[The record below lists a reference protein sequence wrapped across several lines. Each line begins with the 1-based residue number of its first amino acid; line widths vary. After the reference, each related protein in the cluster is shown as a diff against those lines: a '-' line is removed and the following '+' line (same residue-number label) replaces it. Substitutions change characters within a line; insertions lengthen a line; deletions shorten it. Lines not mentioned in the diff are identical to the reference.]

1 MLTMMRELLRSKL
14 AGILFGLIIV
24 SMAVWGVTDIFNGSL
39 GSQVVKAGPRGFTM
53 SDFDVRVEQ
62 FLQRQR
68 DQGGIMSRREAVE
81 QGAIDQ
87 LFAVQASRM
96 ANLGYAK
103 SIGVEATTDNVWES
117 VRSNPEFADPIT
129 NSFDTDLYRRVLRSN
144 QFTPEMYLRLLQD
157 ETTLSVLRRGF
168 SASLR
173 PPAAYTNL
181 QATYLAESRDLSWF
195 VVDRADIGELAPPT
209 EEELQIFFDDHI
221 DAFRVPERRV
231 ISVLSLSP
239 SDFVHTVDV
248 SSEDLRAIYE
258 AQKAQRFSG
267 PETRHFVEV
276 VTRSEVAARDAFGRL
291 AGGAD
296 QASFT
301 GDAVAAVNARAA
313 VRSEVANQE
322 LAEAMFSDTAR
333 IGTVVGPI
341 RQGNLWLVARLDEV
355 VPGTPVPFE
364 EVSSLIRE
372 EFARAEADNLY
383 QQAEIG
389 IFDLIGAGLTLREM
403 GEELGAPVMTYAPLS
418 QRGRMEDGR
427 AIPGMA
433 NNPDVMQAAFDGR
446 IGQVSDPIEGTNQIF
461 LVEVQAILPPRTPE
475 LSEIHDRVQAA
486 YIANRDTEGLTSFAR
501 GLVEEIEMGDRTMG
515 EVAEALGKSV
525 ETSMRPISRANYEG
539 VVPTG
544 LLVPA
549 FGAEAGDVFTVPGPG
564 QDQVTI
570 ARLDAINPPDSSD
583 VTMLA
588 SLVSSEIQ
596 QSLETDL
603 MRAME
608 TEFREAVDF
617 RANGGALETYKQQI
631 LDQQ

>member
-39 GSQVVKAGPRGFTM
+39 GNQVVKAGPRGFTM

-81 QGAIDQ
+81 QGAVDQ
-87 LFAVQASRM
+87 LFAIEASRV

-117 VRSNPEFADPIT
+117 VRANPEFSDPIT
-129 NSFDTDLYRRVLRSN
+129 NSFDTDLYRRILRSN

-157 ETTLSVLRRGF
+157 ETTLTVLRGGF
-168 SASLR
+168 SAALR
-173 PPAAYTNL
+173 PPRAYTDL

-195 VVDRADIGELAPPT
+195 VVDRADIGEVPPPT
-209 EEELQIFFDDHI
+209 EEELQKFYDDNI
-221 DAFRVPERRV
+221 DPFRVPERRV

-248 SSEDLRAIYE
+248 STEDLRAIYE

-276 VTRSEVAARDAFGRL
+276 ITRSEVAARDAFGRL

-296 QASFT
+296 PSSFT

-322 LAEAMFSDTAR
+322 LAEDIFADTAR
-333 IGTVVGPI
+333 IGSVVGPI
-341 RQGNLWLVARLDEV
+341 RQGNLWLVARLDEI

-389 IFDLIGAGLTLREM
+389 IFDLIGAGLTLHEM
-403 GEELGAPVMTYAPLS
+403 GEELGTPVMTYVPLS
-418 QRGRMEDGR
+418 QRARMEDGR
-427 AIPGMA
+427 VIPGLA

-446 IGQVSDPIEGTNQIF
+446 IGQVSDPIEGTGQLF
-461 LVEVQAILPPRTPE
+461 LVEVQAILPPRTPA
-475 LSEIHDRVQAA
+475 LSEIHDRVEAA
-486 YIANRDTEGLTSFAR
+486 YIANRDAEGLTNFAR
-501 GLVEEIEMGDRTMG
+501 GLVEEIDLEGRSMS
-515 EVAEALGKSV
+515 EVAAALGKSV
-525 ETSMRPISRANYEG
+525 ETSARPISRANYEG

-544 LLVPA
+544 ILVPA

-564 QDQVTI
+564 PDQVTI

-583 VTMLA
+583 VTMLG

-596 QSLETDL
+596 QSLESDL

-608 TEFREAVDF
+608 NEFRDAVDF
-617 RANGGALETYKQQI
+617 RANGGALEAYKQQI